1 LANRAIG
8 QLVEGG
14 MVDSSIS
21 EPQSEIPN
29 RQGLPVRGR
38 TQTGAKNTM
47 ADGRMERNKRNF

>member
-29 RQGLPVRGR
+29 RQG
-38 TQTGAKNTM
+38 AKNAM